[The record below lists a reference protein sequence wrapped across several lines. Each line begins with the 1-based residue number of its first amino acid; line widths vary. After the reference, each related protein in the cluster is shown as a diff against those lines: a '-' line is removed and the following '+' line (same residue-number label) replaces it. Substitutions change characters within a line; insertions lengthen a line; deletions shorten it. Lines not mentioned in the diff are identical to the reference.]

1 MICLNNRG
9 EFTAMLKAG
18 KWTYTEKELERM
30 FAEADRRG
38 KEALKTEIQARRAYY
53 DQATGRLVLEL
64 KNGATHS
71 VPCHL
76 IQGLRNADPA
86 DIAAVELG
94 PRGASLHWE
103 RLDQDFT
110 VGGLV
115 CGIYGTKKWMA
126 ELARNSTPSKTPSK
140 VAKKPAPN
148 RQRAAL
154 PNDKRRRNAA

>member
-1 MICLNNRG
+1 
-9 EFTAMLKAG
+9 MLKAG
-18 KWTYTEKELERM
+18 KWAITEKELERM

-38 KEALKTEIQARRAYY
+38 KEALKSEIQARHAYY
-53 DQATGRLVLEL
+53 DQATHRLVLEL

-76 IQGLRNADPA
+76 LQGLRNADPA

-103 RLDQDFT
+103 RLNWDFT

-115 CGIYGTKKWMA
+115 RGIFGTKRWMA
-126 ELARNSTPSKTPSK
+126 ELARRRKPGKTTAK
-140 VAKKPAPN
+140 VAKKPASN
-148 RQRAAL
+148 RQGAAAPASAA
-154 PNDKRRRNAA
+154 PNGKRRREAA